1 MNPWLEVFGWV
12 GSILVVWSLT
22 QARVLR
28 FRWLNFI
35 GAVIATA
42 YNAIIGIWPFFAMN
56 LAIAVI
62 DAYWLWRLHRT
73 RHDEAT
79 YEVVEVKPDDA
90 YLLHVL
96 RTHRADITAFYPGF
110 VAAPAPGEQRY
121 AFLVQK
127 GDETVGVVEIA
138 DQGDGTGVVLLDWVS
153 RRFRDFTPGEF
164 VYRDSGA
171 FTGKPFSRL
180 VVTPAK
186 HDERY
191 LERVGF
197 RTDGG
202 QWVRELAQSS
212 AA

>member
-1 MNPWLEVFGWV
+1 MNPWLEVFGWA
-12 GSILVVWSLT
+12 GSIVVVWSLT

-28 FRWLNFI
+28 FRWLNFV

-42 YNAIIGIWPFFAMN
+42 YNAIIEIWPFFAMN
-56 LAIAVI
+56 LAIAII

-73 RHDEAT
+73 RHDQAT
-79 YEVVEVKPDDA
+79 YQVVEVEPDDA

-96 RTHRADITAFYPGF
+96 RTYRDDIAAFSPEF
-110 VAAPAPGEQRY
+110 TAAPAPAERRFV
-121 AFLVQK
+121 FLVQK

-153 RRFRDFTPGEF
+153 KRFRDFTPGEF

-171 FTGKPFSRL
+171 FAGKPFTRL
-180 VVTPAK
+180 VVTPGQ

-197 RTDGG
+197 RADGG
-202 QWVRELAQSS
+202 GRWVRELAQPSR
-212 AA
+212 